1 MPSPPDKQQMLYG
14 RQPVLEMLESGH
26 EVEKI
31 WVQKGAKGDEIRNI
45 RTLAKN
51 AHVPVQSVP
60 QARLNRFTGKNH
72 QGVVAFASLIDY
84 YRAHDVLMQTY
95 ENGEVPLFVALDGI
109 TDVRNFG
116 AVARTAECFG
126 VHAIITGQADKA
138 LINAEA
144 MKASA
149 GALSRLPVCREPSLA
164 DTLQELTANGLA
176 VMGTDTS
183 ASHHLQ
189 DKMTNEPVTFV
200 FGAEGE
206 GLSQNVRSQLTATF
220 RIPMISNFNSLNV
233 SVAAGIV
240 LYEASRSIHERY

>member
-1 MPSPPDKQQMLYG
+1 MAAKTDKQQMLYG

-31 WVQKGAKGDEIRNI
+31 WLQQGSKGDEIRRI
-45 RTLAKN
+45 RQLAGN
-51 AHVPVQSVP
+51 TNVPVQTVP

-72 QGVVAFASLIDY
+72 QGVVAFAALINY

-95 ENGEVPLFVALDGI
+95 EKGEIPLFVALDGI

-126 VHAIITGQADKA
+126 VHAIITAQADKA
-138 LINAEA
+138 MVNAEA

-149 GALSRLPVCREPSLA
+149 GALSRLPVCREPVLG
-164 DTLQELTANGLA
+164 DTLQNLTVNGLS
-176 VMGTDTS
+176 VLGTDAY
-183 ASHHLQ
+183 ASYSLEE
-189 DKMTNEPVTFV
+189 KMSYHPATFV
-200 FGAEGE
+200 FGAEGK
-206 GLSQNVRSQLTATF
+206 GVSQKVRQQITETF
-220 RIPMISNFNSLNV
+220 RIPMVSNFNSLNV

-240 LYEASRSIHERY
+240 LYQATVNR

>member
-1 MPSPPDKQQMLYG
+1 MAAYPDKQQMLYG

-31 WVQKGAKGDEIRNI
+31 WLQKGAKGNEIRNI
-45 RTLAKN
+45 RALAKN

-60 QARLNRFTGKNH
+60 QPRLNRLTGKNH
-72 QGVVAFASLIDY
+72 QGVVAFAALIDY

-95 ENGEVPLFVALDGI
+95 EKGEVPLFVALDGV

-126 VHAIITGQADKA
+126 VHTIITGQADKA

-144 MKASA
+144 MKASS

-164 DTLQELTANGLA
+164 DAFQELTANGLA

-183 ASHHLQ
+183 ASDRLQ
-189 DKMTNEPVTFV
+189 DNVSHEPVTFV

-206 GLSQNVRSQLTATF
+206 GLSKNVQSQLTTTF
-220 RIPMISNFNSLNV
+220 RIPMVSNFNSLNV

-240 LYEASRSIHERY
+240 LYEARRSFYRL